1 VTYLAAELDLPS
13 EQVSLLRSEAVQ
25 WRDTSLGCPQP
36 GMMYAQVIVPGY
48 RFVLQVEGTEYEV
61 HTDQRGNKI
70 LICQSSI
77 GE

>member
-1 VTYLAAELDLPS
+1 VAYLAAQLDLPS
-13 EQVSLLRSEAVQ
+13 EQVTLLGSEPVQ

-48 RFVLQVEGTEYEV
+48 RLLLRAEGREYEA